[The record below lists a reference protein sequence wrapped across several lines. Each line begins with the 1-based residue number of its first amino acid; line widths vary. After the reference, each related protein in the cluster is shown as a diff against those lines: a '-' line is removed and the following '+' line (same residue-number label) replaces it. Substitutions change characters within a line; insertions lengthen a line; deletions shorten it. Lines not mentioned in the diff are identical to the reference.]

1 VPDTGDLSH
10 ACLAPCPRT
19 PGRTA
24 TGAVS
29 RLENGW
35 ASGPWGFDSLSFRS
49 RRHGR
54 ARQGSA
60 LLPRRRPHGRSQVRI
75 LLPPFRSG
83 VVELERRAVVT
94 RESAGSSPAAGASRH
109 RPAPP
114 PARRSRAPAPPRA
127 AERTGLSGSVLSHYP
142 LRPGT
147 LSATPETRGTSCPR
161 GRSGDDAG
169 PSTRK
174 LRVRVPPGVLAD
186 RLLAVGEQATPPVSG
201 TGDRRFDSCQPD
213 LFRNDAR

>member
-1 VPDTGDLSH
+1 LQVRRLPGPL
-10 ACLAPCPRT
+10 L
-19 PGRTA
+19 GRTA

-35 ASGPWGFDSLSFRS
+35 ALGSWGFDSLSFRS

-54 ARQGSA
+54 AGKAARCYRVGGLRAARRFESCCLRPIVPA
-60 LLPRRRPHGRSQVRI
+60 WSSWKDARLLPARAQVRA
-75 LLPPFRSG
+75 LPPELDG
-83 VVELERRAVVT
+83 VRKAGNPHPRTPRRAK
-94 RESAGSSPAAGASRH
+94 
-109 RPAPP
+109 
-114 PARRSRAPAPPRA
+114 
-127 AERTGLSGSVLSHYP
+127 
-142 LRPGT
+142 T
-147 LSATPETRGTSCPR
+147 LGPR

-174 LRVRVPPGVLAD
+174 LRVRAPPGVLAD